1 MKIVKFLRQ
10 NRTILQKTALLI
22 GTIFLAFILMRN
34 PLLRWYA
41 GRKLAKINSRYHCTL
56 RLDGLQFAGLT
67 GVKVQKALLC
77 SSSGDSLL
85 VAEDINVKPGFWGP
99 AGLSIYPNSIQGGLF
114 RLYLMYDQG
123 KTNWDF
129 LFRSTSQKADTGH
142 SQPPD
147 LALRA
152 QFFSRIF
159 FHFLPNRTSFRRFEV
174 LASYNSIP
182 LKISS
187 NTLMLSSEPFS
198 NLIRLSDDST
208 DFDLKVEGYL
218 ERSTGRGGIKMYPA
232 NKQAKWL
239 PFLTRVAA
247 TGLAF
252 DTLKVDFKE
261 TQRNKQLYKMAV
273 TGEVV
278 RLRVDNRS
286 LSDEI
291 VMLTQA
297 QARLGFSVRKNFL
310 ETDSGTSAIV
320 NGLRLPFYAS
330 IMLNPHPTIKFNINT
345 GWFPAS
351 TLFSALPTGLFDNLR
366 GIRVKGDLSYSLRV
380 ELDTHT
386 PDSLVFESHLK
397 QRSFSIVSYGRT
409 PLNLMNGPFLYTAY
423 EKGIPVRSFIVGP
436 ENPSFVPL
444 EQIPLHLRN
453 AVMTSEDGGFYQ
465 HNGFLPDAFRDA
477 MVANLKAGRFVR
489 GGSTISMQLVK
500 NVFLNRHKTITRKL
514 EEALIVWLIENERI
528 TSKDRM
534 FEVYLNIIEWGP
546 LVYGISEA
554 SRFYFNKRPRALTL
568 AESVFLAGIIP
579 SPKKFMYYVDSEG
592 RPRPFLQN
600 YFHLMG
606 TKMLAKGFITEDM
619 LSHLDPFS
627 VKITGPAMKYLPPT
641 DTLQADSLHVLLP
654 TERIF

>member
-1 MKIVKFLRQ
+1 MKIKEFLKH
-10 NRTILQKTALLI
+10 NRVILWKIAVFTAILL
-22 GTIFLAFILMRN
+22 TTFILMRN

-41 GRKLAKINSRYHCTL
+41 GRKIAHVNSQYNCSLSLHGL
-56 RLDGLQFAGLT
+56 RCAGIT
-67 GVKVQKALLC
+67 GVKVQKVLLC
-77 SSSGDSLL
+77 SSTGDTLM
-85 VAEDINVKPGFWGP
+85 VAENLKINIGFGGP
-99 AGLSIYPNSIQGGLF
+99 AGFSIHPKSIQAGLF

-123 KTNWDF
+123 KTNWDL

-142 SQPPD
+142 SETPD
-147 LALRA
+147 LAKRA
-152 QFFSRIF
+152 QFFSRLF
-159 FHFLPNRTSFRRFEV
+159 FHYLPNLTTIQRFEV
-174 LASYNSIP
+174 RASYNGIP
-182 LKISS
+182 LKINSDTLTLS
-187 NTLMLSSEPFS
+187 NKPFS

-208 DFDLKVEGYL
+208 DFDLKIDGFL
-218 ERSTGRGGIKMYPA
+218 ERSSGRGGIKIYPA
-232 NKQAKWL
+232 YNQGKWL
-239 PFLTRVAA
+239 PFLTRAAA
-247 TGLAF
+247 TGVAF
-252 DTLKVDFKE
+252 DTIKVDFKE

-273 TGEVV
+273 RGEVIH
-278 RLRVDNRS
+278 LRVANRA

-291 VMLTQA
+291 VMLTHA
-297 QARLGFSVRKNFL
+297 QAHLGFSVSKNLL
-310 ETDSGTSAIV
+310 ETDSGTLAIV
-320 NGLRLPFYAS
+320 NGLRLPFYTS
-330 IMLNPHPTIKFNINT
+330 LMLNPHPTIKFKINT

-351 TLFSALPTGLFDNLR
+351 ELFNASPTGLFDNLR
-366 GIRVKGDLSYSLRV
+366 GIRVKGDLAYSLRV

-386 PDSLVFESHLK
+386 PDSLVFESHIK
-397 QRSFSIVSYGRT
+397 QRNFSIVSYGHT

-436 ENPSFVPL
+436 ENPGFVPL
-444 EQIPLHLRN
+444 EQIPLHLRY

-465 HNGFLPDAFRDA
+465 HNGFLPNAFRDA

-528 TSKDRM
+528 TTKDRM

-554 SRFYFNKRPRALTL
+554 SRFYFNKRPGALTL

-619 LSHLDPFS
+619 LPRLDPLAL
-627 VKITGPAMKYLPPT
+627 KITGPALKYLPQT
-641 DTLQADSLHVLLP
+641 DTLPADSLQVILP
-654 TERIF
+654 AEGML